1 MLSDFFNNLA
11 SFFNNIFSL
20 FEGKKPT
27 RILMI
32 GLDGAGKST
41 LLYKLKLGDIVS
53 TIPTIGFNVE
63 TIEYKNLSMTV
74 WDVGGQYKIRALWKH
89 YYHGTNAIIFVV
101 DSTDRERIDE
111 VKEEIDSLL
120 IQEELKGTQIL
131 IFANKQDM
139 NNAMNTTEI
148 VNSLNLNSIKD
159 RKWYVQP
166 CSAIKSPHG
175 IYEGFDWVANSLNNK

>member
-1 MLSDFFNNLA
+1 MLSELFNSLA
-11 SFFNNIFSL
+11 SFFSNIFSL
-20 FEGKKPT
+20 FESKKET

-41 LLYKLKLGDIVS
+41 LLFKLKLGDVVL

-74 WDVGGQYKIRALWKH
+74 WDVGGQNKIRALWKH

-111 VKEEIDSLL
+111 VKEEIDNLL
-120 IQEELKGTQIL
+120 IQDELKGIQIL

-139 NNAMNTTEI
+139 NNAMNTAEI
-148 VNSLNLNSIKD
+148 VNSLDLNSIKD

-166 CSAIKSPHG
+166 CSAVRSDG

>member
-1 MLSDFFNNLA
+1 MLSEFFNSLS
-11 SFFNNIFSL
+11 SFFSNIFLL
-20 FEGKKPT
+20 FQGKKDT

-41 LLYKLKLGDIVS
+41 LLYKLKLGDVVM

-63 TIEYKNLSMTV
+63 TIEYKNLSMTIF
-74 WDVGGQYKIRALWKH
+74 DVGGQNKIRALWKH
-89 YYHGTNAIIFVV
+89 YYHGSNAVIFVV

-111 VKEEIDSLL
+111 VKEEIDNLL
-120 IQEELKGTQIL
+120 IQDELKGVQLL

-139 NNAMNTTEI
+139 NNAMNTAEI

-166 CSAIKSPHG
+166 CSALRSDG
-175 IYEGFDWVANSLNNK
+175 IYEGFDWVANSLNNI

>member
-1 MLSDFFNNLA
+1 
-11 SFFNNIFSL
+11 
-20 FEGKKPT
+20 
-27 RILMI
+27 MI

-74 WDVGGQYKIRALWKH
+74 WDVGGQNKIRALWKH
-89 YYHGTNAIIFVV
+89 LSWFKCNH
-101 DSTDRERIDE
+101 
-111 VKEEIDSLL
+111 LC
-120 IQEELKGTQIL
+120 TQIL

-139 NNAMNTTEI
+139 NNAMNTAEI
-148 VNSLNLNSIKD
+148 VNSLVLNSIKD

-166 CSAIKSPHG
+166 CSAIKSDG
-175 IYEGFDWVANSLNNK
+175 IYEGFDWVENSLNNK